1 MNQLSFNLSI
11 IQLSIPFIVFTCPSA
26 VSSQFYNILVTSY
39 TGNIILFACDCTGFS
54 YHAFKIIILYFT
66 NKQFQSKFKE
76 VFGGNKEASHK

>member
-1 MNQLSFNLSI
+1 
-11 IQLSIPFIVFTCPSA
+11 
-26 VSSQFYNILVTSY
+26 
-39 TGNIILFACDCTGFS
+39 LFACDCTGFS